1 MFSGTTEGRRF
12 SKKLAELGVAV
23 TVCVA
28 TPLGAE
34 EQGEMAGIT
43 VHAGRLQ
50 PDAMA
55 ALLAGADLCVD
66 ATRNIRA
73 AAVQAG
79 VEYRRLLRAQSPL
92 PPGCAVF
99 ETAAQAAEYLAG
111 TEGNILL
118 ATGAKELAVF
128 AGLEPARLYPRVL
141 PTPEGIAACEAA
153 NVPHRNIIAM
163 QGPFSL
169 ALNKALITQFQI
181 RYLVTGNTNFSVLQ
195 GDFAMVTL
203 IGMGSGKWEALS
215 AQAQQAVR
223 RAGLVFGAKR
233 LLAGLPADCTARQ
246 FALYQPADILETL
259 AQNPG
264 QDAAVLYSGDTGFYS
279 GASGLLTPLRAL
291 GIPARVYPGVSSIQL
306 LSAAL
311 GRPWQD
317 WKLVSAHGCACD
329 PVAECMMNRS
339 VFFLTGGTET
349 PASLCQKLTDAGM
362 GEAHGVVGEN
372 LGTEA
377 EAIRYGSAAELAGQ
391 SFAPLSVLLVENFD
405 LPQLRAPGFP
415 DESFIRS
422 EVPMTKQEV
431 RAAALAK
438 LAVMPTDTLWDVGA
452 GTGSVSVELALAAPK
467 GRVYAVECEPD
478 ACELIR
484 KNRAKFHACNLIL
497 IEGRAP
503 DVLADLPAPDAVF
516 IGGTKGGMEAVL
528 DEVLGKNPNAR
539 ICISAIA
546 LETLGAAIAALTA
559 RGLTAEVTQ
568 IAVSRTKPAGRL
580 HLLMANNP
588 IFLITGTR
596 K

>member
-1 MFSGTTEGRRF
+1 
-12 SKKLAELGVAV
+12 
-23 TVCVA
+23 
-28 TPLGAE
+28 
-34 EQGEMAGIT
+34 
-43 VHAGRLQ
+43 
-50 PDAMA
+50 
-55 ALLAGADLCVD
+55 
-66 ATRNIRA
+66 
-73 AAVQAG
+73 
-79 VEYRRLLRAQSPL
+79 
-92 PPGCAVF
+92 
-99 ETAAQAAEYLAG
+99 
-111 TEGNILL
+111 
-118 ATGAKELAVF
+118 
-128 AGLEPARLYPRVL
+128 
-141 PTPEGIAACEAA
+141 
-153 NVPHRNIIAM
+153 
-163 QGPFSL
+163 
-169 ALNKALITQFQI
+169 
-181 RYLVTGNTNFSVLQ
+181 
-195 GDFAMVTL
+195 MVTL

-223 RAGLVFGAKR
+223 SAGLVFGAKR
-233 LLAGLPADCTARQ
+233 LLVGLPPECTARQ

-259 AQNPG
+259 AQNSG

-291 GIPARVYPGVSSIQL
+291 GIPARVYPGVSSIQM

-329 PVAECMMNRS
+329 PVAECLTAGGKP
-339 VFFLTGGTET
+339 VFFLTGGAET
-349 PASLCQKLTDAGM
+349 PASLCGRLAAAGRGDA
-362 GEAHGVVGEN
+362 HVLVGEE
-372 LGTEA
+372 LGRA
-377 EAIRYGSAAELAGQ
+377 EEKILFGTAQE
-391 SFAPLSVLLVENFD
+391 FAQKQFASLSVLLVEHV
-405 LPQLRAPGFP
+405 PQPPRRVPGFP
-415 DESFIRS
+415 DEAFHRG

-588 IFLITGTR
+588 IFLITGTH

>member
-1 MFSGTTEGRRF
+1 
-12 SKKLAELGVAV
+12 
-23 TVCVA
+23 
-28 TPLGAE
+28 
-34 EQGEMAGIT
+34 
-43 VHAGRLQ
+43 
-50 PDAMA
+50 
-55 ALLAGADLCVD
+55 
-66 ATRNIRA
+66 
-73 AAVQAG
+73 
-79 VEYRRLLRAQSPL
+79 
-92 PPGCAVF
+92 
-99 ETAAQAAEYLAG
+99 
-111 TEGNILL
+111 
-118 ATGAKELAVF
+118 
-128 AGLEPARLYPRVL
+128 
-141 PTPEGIAACEAA
+141 
-153 NVPHRNIIAM
+153 
-163 QGPFSL
+163 
-169 ALNKALITQFQI
+169 
-181 RYLVTGNTNFSVLQ
+181 
-195 GDFAMVTL
+195 MVTL

-223 RAGLVFGAKR
+223 SAGLVFGAKR
-233 LLAGLPADCTARQ
+233 LLVGLPPECTARQ

-329 PVAECMMNRS
+329 PVAECLTAGGKP
-339 VFFLTGGTET
+339 VFFLTGGAET
-349 PASLCQKLTDAGM
+349 PASLCGRLAAAGLGDA
-362 GEAHGVVGEN
+362 HVLVGEE
-372 LGTEA
+372 LGRA
-377 EAIRYGSAAELAGQ
+377 EEKILFGTAQE
-391 SFAPLSVLLVENFD
+391 FAQKQFASLSVLLVEH
-405 LPQLRAPGFP
+405 LPQPPRRVPGFP
-415 DESFIRS
+415 DEAFHRG